1 MIHCAAIF
9 TDHMLLQRGKSIAVF
24 GTGTAGEPVTVS
36 VPQRHCTVSSA
47 VQQDGTWRVTLPPMP
62 AGTGCTLTVNEQ
74 EFSDVAFG
82 EVWLAGGQSN
92 MEFMLKDARNGTAEL
107 EQCRNSNVR
116 YFQVPRNTFADDAY
130 TAAWNAARWELPD
143 PETSGTWSAAAYLAA
158 KELAHTQGVPVG
170 IIGCNYG
177 GSSVSCW
184 LPESDLQA
192 HTAGHPYLQDYAD
205 AAAGK
210 TDAEMIA
217 EYDEYVAYHT
227 AWGKTVTPG
236 RWASRAPTVL
246 PACITPCCK
255 G

>member
-9 TDHMLLQRGKSIAVF
+9 TDHMLLQRGKPIAVF

-47 VQQDGTWRVTLPPMP
+47 VRQDGTWRVTLPPMP

-158 KELAHTQGVPVG
+158 KELEQTQGVPVG

-192 HTAGHPYLQDYAD
+192 HAAGHPYLQDYAD

-227 AWGKTVTPG
+227 AW
-236 RWASRAPTVL
+236 
-246 PACITPCCK
+246 
-255 G
+255 